1 MSKKLAHCFS
11 HDMAIHKD
19 YKFSFVFDNSSKTY
33 KVVMLMLDVVENRT
47 HVRVLSVADNV
58 WKTILNF
65 SAVPLPD
72 RYTGQGGSDF
82 GKP

>member
-1 MSKKLAHCFS
+1 
-11 HDMAIHKD
+11 
-19 YKFSFVFDNSSKTY
+19 
-33 KVVMLMLDVVENRT
+33 MLMLDVVENRT